1 LLEAVRNVVAPAG
14 ELPALD
20 LVMARN
26 ITGGLSPG
34 SAELTSRPKLEPD
47 ALKAE
52 VDEVNWYRAKTA
64 FDGLKRLATLPEAD
78 KQACVDAYRFFQRMQ
93 AGEETKTED
102 ETRAVADYYKV
113 LNNMLS
119 VFDLEKLYIPPQLD
133 ESQGL
138 YGNQLLIEQDIL
150 EELNLKAP
158 EESHLLDMGCGRGR
172 IAHHFATLTGGE
184 VSGYNIDPNQ
194 IENAID
200 WAAESN
206 MSDRLHFKVG
216 NHHRPLEYESNSF
229 DGCFSFQAVWPFFK
243 KEELDEHAR
252 EMYRVLKP
260 GSRYACSEYLL
271 TPYFDWNNEE
281 HVALHRTFLP
291 TLAAT
296 QSMYPADVCAAL
308 ERAGFEVLVSAPSK
322 SEAWPLCEQKRDLI
336 LNGRRLVRGL
346 EKIRVVPPWV
356 EESLDLLQTGG
367 QAWTDAEK
375 AKIADLNWRIVAE
388 KH

>member
-1 LLEAVRNVVAPAG
+1 MLYEAGVH
-14 ELPALD
+14 
-20 LVMARN
+20 
-26 ITGGLSPG
+26 
-34 SAELTSRPKLEPD
+34 K
-47 ALKAE
+47 
-52 VDEVNWYRAKTA
+52 VDWYRIKTA
-64 FDGLKRLATLPEAD
+64 FIGLKRLATLPEED
-78 KQACVDAYRFFQRMQ
+78 KRACVDAYKFFQRMQ
-93 AGEETKTED
+93 AGEKTETED

-113 LNNMLS
+113 LNNLLS
-119 VFDLEKLYIPPQLD
+119 VFDLEKLYIPPLLN
-133 ESQGL
+133 ETEGL
-138 YGNQLLIEQDIL
+138 YGNQLLVERSVL
-150 EELNLKAP
+150 KELALAAP

-172 IAHHFATLTGGE
+172 IAHHFATMTGGQ

-200 WAAESN
+200 WAARCE

-216 NHHRPLEYESNSF
+216 DHHKPLEYDSNSF

-243 KEELDEHAR
+243 KEELAAHAA

-260 GSRYACSEYLL
+260 GARYACSEYLL
-271 TPYFDWNNEE
+271 TPYFDWDNEE
-281 HVALHRTFLP
+281 HVALHKSYLP

-308 ERAGFEVLVSAPSK
+308 DDAGFKILVSAPSK

-336 LNGRRLVRGL
+336 LMGRRVVRAL
-346 EKIRVVPPWV
+346 ERIRVVPPWV
-356 EESLDLLQTGG
+356 EESLHLLQTGG

>member
-1 LLEAVRNVVAPAG
+1 
-14 ELPALD
+14 
-20 LVMARN
+20 M
-26 ITGGLSPG
+26 PG
-34 SAELTSRPKLEPD
+34 QMLRKTEVP
-47 ALKAE
+47 E
-52 VDEVNWYRAKTA
+52 VDWYRIKTA
-64 FDGLKRLATLPEAD
+64 FNGLQRLATLPEED
-78 KQACVDAYRFFQRMQ
+78 KQACVEAFKFFQRMQ

-119 VFDLEKLYIPPQLD
+119 VFDLEKLYIPPLLD
-133 ESQGL
+133 ETEGL
-138 YGNQLLIEQDIL
+138 YGNQLLVEQALLKELDL
-150 EELNLKAP
+150 EVP

-172 IAHHFATLTGGE
+172 IAHHFASMTGGQ

-200 WAAESN
+200 WATRCE
-206 MSDRLHFKVG
+206 MSGRLHFKVG
-216 NHHRPLEYESNSF
+216 DHHKPLEYASNSF

-243 KEELDEHAR
+243 QEELADHAA

-260 GSRYACSEYLL
+260 GARYACSEYLL
-271 TPYFDWNNEE
+271 TPYFDWGNEE
-281 HVALHRTFLP
+281 HVALHRAYLP

-296 QSMYPADVCAAL
+296 QSMYPADVCTAL
-308 ERAGFEVLVSAPSK
+308 EDAGFEILVSAPSK

-336 LNGRRLVRGL
+336 LMGRKVVRAL
-346 EKIRVVPPWV
+346 ETIRVLPPWV
-356 EESLDLLQTGG
+356 EESLELLQTGG

-388 KH
+388 KR